1 MTKTENEDDGIV
13 VPFKKR
19 MTVAEYQKERQ
30 RIRDTYGDNNKEAI
44 AKREQALAVF
54 FYCSDWTQE
63 ELAEAEGQSQRQI
76 SSRLVF
82 GRFLNFSV
90 HHSKPGLPP
99 PDLTQNRF
107 FFFWKQTDRAGGNER
122 QRFIAVMR
130 LMSEQTNAGTRGIR
144 LNLGSK
150 IMEQFADG
158 KWHSQDDI
166 IEAVG
171 GDTEPV
177 LKTLQ
182 GMQKYGTYKSK
193 TENKQVGKTR
203 HWRIFNMND
212 DKAVSLA
219 EINEKLP
226 AIIKGLKAEGKKNMA
241 TIAIINVASLAHKLQ
256 QLLDEWN
263 GKDNED

>member
-1 MTKTENEDDGIV
+1 MTKNEDEDDGVV
-13 VPFKKR
+13 VPFKNR
-19 MTVAEYQKERQ
+19 MTVAEYQNERQ
-30 RIRDTYGDNNKEAI
+30 KIRDLYGDNRQEAG
-44 AKREQALAVF
+44 AKSEQALAIF
-54 FYCSDWTQE
+54 FYRSEWTLE
-63 ELAEAEGQSQRQI
+63 ELAEVEGQSRRVI
-76 SSRLVF
+76 SNRLHF
-82 GRFLNFSV
+82 GRFLNFCI
-90 HHSKPGLPP
+90 HHPKLGLPP
-99 PDLTQNRF
+99 PDLTLSRF
-107 FFFWKQTDRAGGNER
+107 HFFWKQADRAGGNER

-130 LMSEQTNAGTRGIR
+130 LMSEQTNAGTRGGKH
-144 LNLGSK
+144 NLGPK

-182 GMQKYGTYKSK
+182 GMQNNGTYKSK
-193 TENKQVGKTR
+193 AEWKPVGKTR
-203 HWRIFNMND
+203 HWRIFRTND
-212 DKAVSLA
+212 DKAISLA

-241 TIAIINVASLAHKLQ
+241 TIAIVQVAYFAGKLQ

-263 GKDNED
+263 GKDDED